1 MTSGDDVVRVA
12 RCWLGTRWRHQ
23 AAQRGVGTDCVGLL
37 VGVAYELGLGDA
49 RSEVRPVEFNGYGRS
64 PDGALL
70 LRAAEQYL
78 EPAEGPEV
86 GGVLLMRFAANPQH
100 FAIVSQ
106 LDPLPYI
113 IHAYAQARRVVEN
126 RVDAVWRG
134 RIVRH
139 YRFPGVV
146 NG

>member
-1 MTSGDDVVRVA
+1 MTHGQDVVDAA
-12 RCWLGTRWRHQ
+12 RRWVGTRWRHQ
-23 AAQRGVGTDCVGLL
+23 AAERGVGTDCVGLL

-49 RSEVRPVEFNGYGRS
+49 RPEARSVEFNGYGRS
-64 PDGALL
+64 PDAALL
-70 LRAAEQYL
+70 LRAAERYL

-86 GGVLLMRFAANPQH
+86 GGVLLMRFAKLPQH
-100 FAIVSQ
+100 FAIVSSV
-106 LDPLPYI
+106 DPFYI
-113 IHAYAQARRVVEN
+113 VHAYAQARRVIEN
-126 RVDAVWRG
+126 RVDSVWRG